1 MADLDQDLKVL
12 FEREFGA
19 RIIASPVPVGDR
31 ILLRSD
37 THLMCFTEK

>member
-1 MADLDQDLKVL
+1 VL

-19 RIIASPVPVGDR
+19 RIIASPVPVGDQ